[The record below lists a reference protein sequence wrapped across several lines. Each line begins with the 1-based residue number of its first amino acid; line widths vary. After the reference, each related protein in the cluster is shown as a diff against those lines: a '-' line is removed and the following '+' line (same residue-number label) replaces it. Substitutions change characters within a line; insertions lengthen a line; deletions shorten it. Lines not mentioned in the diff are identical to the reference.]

1 MSLYL
6 LALLAG
12 IVTGLRTAMAL
23 AALSWAAYLSVL
35 PLSGSWLGWLG
46 HWLTPW
52 LLTAAAALEL
62 VGDKLPSTPS
72 RKVPPQFGA
81 RLVVGAL
88 CGAAVG
94 LPAGAWIGGLLAGL
108 VGAAIGTLGGA
119 AARARLAALFGR
131 DLPAAL
137 VEDAFAIVAALL
149 LLGILR

>member
-23 AALSWAAYLSVL
+23 AALSWAAYLGVL

-81 RLVVGAL
+81 RLLVGAL

-94 LPAGAWIGGLLAGL
+94 LPAAGT
-108 VGAAIGTLGGA
+108 G
-119 AARARLAALFGR
+119 
-131 DLPAAL
+131 PA
-137 VEDAFAIVAALL
+137 
-149 LLGILR
+149 